1 MNGLR
6 LLRWPALGVVSYA
19 VFLIAWA
26 PARWAGLVVES
37 LSDGLVTLSG
47 ARGALRDGSAELHLH
62 APGCA
67 APVPLGRWS
76 WRVVGDEGLPVTL
89 AVREGAHT
97 WARVARVDG
106 AWTVRSL
113 RADLPAETLCAIPA
127 VAGYRPSGTLVVA
140 IDHWRIG
147 GDAAGRAWIDWR
159 HARLGAVS
167 AAPAGDHRVRIDR
180 SGDGPLRFIVEPL
193 GGPLRVSARGQ
204 WFPAAALQAHG
215 EIGVG
220 AGGEAFRAWLAS
232 GARPLSS
239 DRFAFTLDLR
249 TGPRTAG
256 RDTPR
261 VPRS

>member
-1 MNGLR
+1 MKALR
-6 LLRWPALGVVSYA
+6 RLRWPALAVSLYA

-37 LSDGLVTLSG
+37 LSDGQITLSR
-47 ARGALRDGSAELHLH
+47 ARGVLRDGSAEFNLH

-67 APVPLGRWS
+67 ASVPLGRWS
-76 WRVVGDEGLPVTL
+76 WRAGPDEGVPVAL
-89 AVREGAHT
+89 AVRAGDHP
-97 WARVARVDG
+97 WARVTRVDG
-106 AWTVRSL
+106 AWTVRAL
-113 RADLPAETLCAIPA
+113 RAALPAETLCAIPA

-140 IDHWRIG
+140 VDHWRIG
-147 GDAAGRAWIDWR
+147 AEAAGRAWIDWR
-159 HARLGAVS
+159 HARLGALS

-180 SGDGPLRFIVEPL
+180 SGDGPLRFSVEPL
-193 GGPLRVSARGQ
+193 GGPLGVSARGE
-204 WFPAAALQAHG
+204 WFPAAALQAQG

-220 AGGEAFRAWLAS
+220 AGGEVFRAWVAS
-232 GARPLSS
+232 GTRPLSS

-249 TGPRTAG
+249 AGPRTAS